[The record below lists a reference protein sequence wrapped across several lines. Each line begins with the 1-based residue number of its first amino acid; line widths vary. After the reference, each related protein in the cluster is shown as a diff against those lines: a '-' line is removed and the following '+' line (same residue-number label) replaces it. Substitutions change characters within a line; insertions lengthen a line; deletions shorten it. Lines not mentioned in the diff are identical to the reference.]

1 MDWITRTTPEMTA
14 TGRTIHGIV
23 APFNT
28 YAQVFDTKGPSRP
41 YEERIA
47 PGAFARSIRERGHK
61 VTLVHEHQHQTTMPI
76 GKATRLEEQGPGLYA
91 EFTVARTDRG
101 EEALQLVKDGIL
113 TGFSIRAGIGR
124 SKNDSRTQVTR
135 HELALADVSLT
146 TSPVYDSA
154 GVAGVRSQFGDP
166 DDELLMSTEYA
177 IQLLSFRSKVRT

>member
-1 MDWITRTTPEMTA
+1 MDFITRTATDLSA

-28 YAQVFDTKGPSRP
+28 YAMVHDTKGPSRP

-47 PGAFARSIRERGHK
+47 PGAFTRSIRERGHK
-61 VTLVHEHQHQTTMPI
+61 VVLVHEHLHQTTMPI
-76 GKATRLEEQGPGLYA
+76 GKATKLEERGQGLYA

-101 EEALQLVKDGIL
+101 EEALQLVKDGIM

-154 GVAGVRSQFGDP
+154 GVAGVRSQNGDP
-166 DDELLMSTEYA
+166 DDELLMSTEFA
-177 IQLLSFRSKVRT
+177 IRLLAYRSKVRA